1 MEKLLA
7 ILLAAMLV
15 SFPWAGR
22 SWSGDKLPYRLISE
36 EAVRTA
42 SARLYAD
49 ILRQECLHGRRY
61 PLSQI
66 KSGFKRHFEEMRLMY
81 INEGY
86 TIVPNVTR
94 NNALWRL
101 SEMGFDARRRDGI
114 SRQFGCFRPY
124 WLDDS

>member
-7 ILLAAMLV
+7 VLMAAMLV
-15 SFPWAGR
+15 SFLSAGR
-22 SWSGDKLPYRLISE
+22 SWSSDKLPYRLISE

-66 KSGFKRHFEEMRLMY
+66 KSGFKRHFEEMRLTY
-81 INEGY
+81 IDEGY
-86 TIVPNVTR
+86 TIVPNVTE
-94 NNALWRL
+94 NNGLWTL
-101 SEMGFDARRRDGI
+101 SHMEFDARRRNGI
-114 SRQFGCFRPY
+114 ARQFGCSRPY
-124 WLDDS
+124 WLEDS